1 DRPFQ
6 RYFTL
11 ANLHN
16 NRKVLDHDLRLAR
29 AALAK
34 LFNSLSWKPMIVV
47 PRSIDPHETVYVVDL
62 RDLGWMERNLWAEIL
77 RFEKADDT
85 ARFVGARDETHRGYP
100 YGLDYEKAS
109 DEEVRRLAGEVGG
122 LTGCE
127 LCFVRADWFIATAS
141 RPPLYET
148 ILDLPADARVLE
160 RRLDVD
166 VEGDFLRD
174 RLARAGFV
182 TSRVSSHNRMVE
194 RHEAAFGAYWKSYDF
209 KTDDGT
215 ANLLQF
221 PLGPVFDG
229 NPFELHAFEH
239 SGSEIIFNLPNGLQ
253 GYLLV
258 NNKDERIEA
267 GPIEVVAGALRTLGT
282 ATVVDGLSCI
292 SCHRNGM
299 IGGFEDKVREGNAVA
314 SEARGKVERLYPRKG
329 EMDRLLS
336 QDEDRFLAALT
347 KATGSILQTGDD
359 KAKPIRDFP
368 EPIGAVARLYL
379 KDLGLD
385 EIAAELGI
393 AEPKDLQSLILANP
407 ALQRLGLSLLLRP
420 GGRIKRAAWESLQ
433 SVNSPF
439 QEAANQLERGTP
451 LHEL

>member
-1 DRPFQ
+1 MLGGGFLVLLAMATYIIATYIIAPNKVRPPKTNERLVSEPPPVSPKAGPPFPVPDAPRPDAPRPFVGDRDILAAIRNNLVSTPLTDRPFQ

-16 NRKVLDHDLRLAR
+16 NRKVLDYDLRLSR

-47 PRSIDPHETVYVVDL
+47 PQSIDPHETVYVVDL
-62 RDLGWMERNLWAEIL
+62 RDLGWKERNLWGEIL

-174 RLARAGFV
+174 RLARGL
-182 TSRVSSHNRMVE
+182 
-194 RHEAAFGAYWKSYDF
+194 RH
-209 KTDDGT
+209 
-215 ANLLQF
+215 QQ
-221 PLGPVFDG
+221 
-229 NPFELHAFEH
+229 
-239 SGSEIIFNLPNGLQ
+239 GLQ
-253 GYLLV
+253 PQPDG
-258 NNKDERIEA
+258 RA
-267 GPIEVVAGALRTLGT
+267 PRGSLR
-282 ATVVDGLSCI
+282 
-292 SCHRNGM
+292 
-299 IGGFEDKVREGNAVA
+299 
-314 SEARGKVERLYPRKG
+314 
-329 EMDRLLS
+329 RLL
-336 QDEDRFLAALT
+336 EEL
-347 KATGSILQTGDD
+347 
-359 KAKPIRDFP
+359 
-368 EPIGAVARLYL
+368 RL
-379 KDLGLD
+379 
-385 EIAAELGI
+385 
-393 AEPKDLQSLILANP
+393 
-407 ALQRLGLSLLLRP
+407 
-420 GGRIKRAAWESLQ
+420 
-433 SVNSPF
+433 
-439 QEAANQLERGTP
+439 
-451 LHEL
+451 

>member
-1 DRPFQ
+1 
-6 RYFTL
+6 
-11 ANLHN
+11 
-16 NRKVLDHDLRLAR
+16 
-29 AALAK
+29 
-34 LFNSLSWKPMIVV
+34 
-47 PRSIDPHETVYVVDL
+47 VDL
-62 RDLGWMERNLWAEIL
+62 RDLGWEERNLWGEIL
-77 RFEKADDT
+77 RFEKAEGA

-109 DEEVRRLAGEVGG
+109 DEQVRRLAGDVERLV
-122 LTGCE
+122 GCE
-127 LCFVRADWFIATAS
+127 LPFVRADWFVATAS

-148 ILDLPADARVLE
+148 ILDLPADARALE

-166 VEGDFLRD
+166 VKGDFLRD
-174 RLARAGFV
+174 RLARAGFA
-182 TSRVSSHNRMVE
+182 TSGVSSHNRLIE
-194 RHEAAFGAYWKSYDF
+194 RHDASFGAYWKSYDF

-229 NPFELHAFEH
+229 NTFDRQAFEH
-239 SGSEIIFNLPNGLQ
+239 AGGEIIFNLPNGLQ

-267 GPIEVVAGALRTLGT
+267 GPIEVVADALRTSGT
-282 ATVVDGLSCI
+282 ATVVDGLACM

-299 IGGFEDKVREGNAVA
+299 IGEFEDKVREGNAVA
-314 SEARGKVERLYPRKG
+314 GEARRKVERLYPPKG
-329 EMDRLLS
+329 EMDRLLG
-336 QDEDRFLAALT
+336 QDEDRFVAALT
-347 KATGSILQTGDD
+347 RATGSILQAGDD
-359 KAKPIRDFP
+359 QAKPIRDFP
-368 EPIGAVARLYL
+368 EPIGAVARLYV

-385 EIAAELGI
+385 EVAAELGI
-393 AEPKDLQSLILANP
+393 AEPKDLQSLIQANP
-407 ALQRLGLSLLLRP
+407 VLRRLGLGPLLQP

-451 LHEL
+451 QHEL